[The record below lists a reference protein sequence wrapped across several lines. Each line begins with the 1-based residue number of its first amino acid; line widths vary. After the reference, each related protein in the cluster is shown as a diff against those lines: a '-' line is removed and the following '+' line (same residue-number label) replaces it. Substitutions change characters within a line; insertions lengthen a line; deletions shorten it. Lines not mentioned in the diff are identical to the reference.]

1 MQRYFVD
8 PEQMEEGYVTITGDD
23 VNHIVRVMRSR
34 VGDELICCNGRGRDV
49 RGAIEEIGADAVR
62 IRILEEGLPN
72 RELPVQVTIAQGL
85 PKGDKME
92 LVIQKGTE
100 LGAFSFY
107 VFTSKRT
114 VVKLDD
120 KKEKKRLERW
130 QKIAKEAAEQSHR
143 SRVPEV
149 GSVLT
154 WRELLATASRF
165 HYALFA
171 YEKEETATLRRTL
184 SEVPPGSN
192 VLIVIGPEGG
202 FDETEAAEAEAAGFR
217 SVSLGRRILRAE
229 TAPLY
234 ALSCVSYEF
243 EQQE

>member
-8 PEQMEEGYVTITGDD
+8 PSQMDEQYVVITGDD
-23 VNHIVRVMRSR
+23 VNHIVKVMRSR
-34 VGDELICCNGRGRDV
+34 IGDEVICCNGEGRDV
-49 RGAIEEIGADAVR
+49 RGAIESFEGDAVR
-62 IRILEEGLPN
+62 VRILEEGLPN

-100 LGAFSFY
+100 LGAFSFCA
-107 VFTSKRT
+107 FTSSRT

-120 KKEKKRLERW
+120 KKEKKRIERW

-143 SRVPEV
+143 SHVPTIEN
-149 GSVLT
+149 VLS
-154 WRELLATASRF
+154 WRELLASASRF

-171 YEKEETATLRRTL
+171 YEKEETVTLRQALT
-184 SEVPPGSN
+184 EVQPGASI
-192 VLIVIGPEGG
+192 LLVIGPEGG
-202 FDETEAAEAEAAGFR
+202 FDEKEVAEAEAAGFV

-234 ALSCVSYEF
+234 ALSCVSYQF
-243 EQQE
+243 ES

>member
-8 PEQMEEGYVTITGDD
+8 PSQMDEQYVMITGDD
-23 VNHIVRVMRSR
+23 VNHIARVMRSR
-34 VGDELICCNGRGRDV
+34 AGDEIICCNGQGRDV
-49 RGAIEEIGADAVR
+49 RGAIKEIGADAVR
-62 IRILEEGLPN
+62 VRILEEDLPS

-100 LGAFSFY
+100 LGAFSFC
-107 VFTSKRT
+107 VFTSLRT

-120 KKEKKRLERW
+120 KKEKKRRERW

-143 SRVPEV
+143 SRVPDIANM
-149 GSVLT
+149 LT
-154 WRELLATASRF
+154 WRELLASASQF

-171 YEKEETATLRRTL
+171 YEKEETATLRRAL
-184 SEVPPGSN
+184 SGVPSGSR
-192 VLIVIGPEGG
+192 VLLVIGPEGG
-202 FDETEAAEAEAAGFR
+202 FDEKEVIEAETAGFV

-243 EQQE
+243 EQA

>member
-8 PEQMEEGYVTITGDD
+8 PSQMDERFVTITGDD
-23 VNHIVRVMRSR
+23 VNHIARVMRSR
-34 VGDELICCNGRGRDV
+34 PGDEVICCNGLGRDV
-49 RGAIEEIGADAVR
+49 RGAIAAIEADHVRVR
-62 IRILEEGLPN
+62 IVAEDLMN

-100 LGAFSFY
+100 LGAFSFCA
-107 VFTSKRT
+107 FTSMRT
-114 VVKLDD
+114 VVKLDE
-120 KKEKKRLERW
+120 KKEKKRMERW

-143 SRVPEV
+143 SRVPDV
-149 GSVLT
+149 MNVLS
-154 WRELLATASRF
+154 WRELLASAPRF

-171 YEKEETATLRRTL
+171 YEQEEEATLRRAL
-184 SEVPPGSN
+184 SDVPAGSN
-192 VLIVIGPEGG
+192 ILLVIGPEGG
-202 FDETEAAEAEAAGFR
+202 FDEKEVAEAAAAGFV

-234 ALSCVSYEF
+234 ALSCMSYAF
-243 EQQE
+243 EQA

>member
-8 PEQMEEGYVTITGDD
+8 PSQMDEQYVMITGDD
-23 VNHIVRVMRSR
+23 VNHIARVMRSR
-34 VGDELICCNGRGRDV
+34 AGDEIICCNGQGRDV

-62 IRILEEGLPN
+62 VRILEEDLPS

-100 LGAFSFY
+100 LGAFSFCA
-107 VFTSKRT
+107 FTSLRT

-120 KKEKKRLERW
+120 KKEKKRRERW

-143 SRVPEV
+143 SRVPDIANM
-149 GSVLT
+149 LT
-154 WRELLATASRF
+154 WRELLASASQF

-171 YEKEETATLRRTL
+171 YEKEETATLRRAL
-184 SEVPPGSN
+184 SGVPSGSR
-192 VLIVIGPEGG
+192 VLLVIGPEGG
-202 FDETEAAEAEAAGFR
+202 FDEKEVIEAETAGFV

-243 EQQE
+243 EQA

>member
-8 PEQMEEGYVTITGDD
+8 PGQMDEQYVMITGDD
-23 VNHIVRVMRSR
+23 VNHIARVMRSR
-34 VGDELICCNGRGRDV
+34 IGDEIICCNGQGRDV
-49 RGAIEEIGADAVR
+49 RGAIEAIEETFVR
-62 IRILEEGLPN
+62 VRILEEGLVN

-100 LGAFSFY
+100 LGAFSFC
-107 VFTSKRT
+107 VFTSMRT

-143 SRVPEV
+143 SRVPDV
-149 GSVLT
+149 GNVLT
-154 WRELLATASRF
+154 WRELLASASRF

-171 YEKEETATLRRTL
+171 YEKEETAALRHALAEIT
-184 SEVPPGSN
+184 PGSS

-202 FDETEAAEAEAAGFR
+202 FDEKEVMEAEAAGFV

-234 ALSCVSYEF
+234 ALSCVSYQF
-243 EQQE
+243 E

>member
-8 PEQMEEGYVTITGDD
+8 PSQMDEQFVTITGDD

-34 VGDELICCNGRGRDV
+34 PGDEVICCSGLGRDV
-49 RGAIEEIGADAVR
+49 RGAIDVIESDHVR
-62 IRILEEGLPN
+62 VRILEEGLAN

-100 LGAFSFY
+100 LGAFSFCA
-107 VFTSKRT
+107 FTSMRT

-120 KKEKKRLERW
+120 KKEKKRIERW

-143 SRVPEV
+143 SRVPDV
-149 GSVLT
+149 MNVLS
-154 WRELLATASRF
+154 WRELLASAPRF

-171 YEKEETATLRRTL
+171 YEKEEMATLRRAL
-184 SEVPPGSN
+184 SSVPAGSTI
-192 VLIVIGPEGG
+192 LLVIGPEGG
-202 FDETEAAEAEAAGFR
+202 FDEKEVAEAEAAGFV

-234 ALSCVSYEF
+234 ALSCMSYAF
-243 EQQE
+243 EQA